1 MDSLST
7 TLKNPVT
14 GKQEKISAGA
24 LNIDN
29 TPGQVY
35 ENYLSGNVGFES
47 KKAKTTFKI
56 VGIADMYGTPQG

>member
-7 TLKNPVT
+7 TLKNPIT
-14 GKQEKISAGA
+14 GKQEKISAGS

-35 ENYLSGNVGFES
+35 QNYLEGDVGFES
-47 KKAKTTFKI
+47 KKAKTTFRI
-56 VGIADMYGTPQG
+56 VGIADTYGTPQG